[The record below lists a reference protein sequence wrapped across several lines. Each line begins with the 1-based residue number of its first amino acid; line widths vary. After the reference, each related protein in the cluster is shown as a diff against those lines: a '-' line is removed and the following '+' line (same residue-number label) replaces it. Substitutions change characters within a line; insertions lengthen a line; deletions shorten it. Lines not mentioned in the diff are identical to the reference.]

1 MGNKGFTLAE
11 LMVSFLIAGIL
22 MSAAFPMF
30 LSVYRR
36 WESERER
43 NLAVRTC
50 DQIYENIEQ
59 YLKFADRDELDRFL
73 QGETGED
80 GLHVLADESRYD
92 LESDI
97 RIQMEACGDGF
108 LSLRIIAMSS
118 KENVIYEKTGTV
130 LALNLIEE
138 EESDE

>member
-1 MGNKGFTLAE
+1 MRSKGFTLVE

-73 QGETGED
+73 QGETGEE
-80 GLHVLADESRYD
+80 GLAILADEGRYD

-97 RIQMEACGDGF
+97 RIQIEACGDGF
-108 LSLRIIAMSS
+108 LFLRITAMSP
-118 KENVIYEKTGTV
+118 KENVIYEKTGVV
-130 LALNLIEE
+130 LALNLIGE

>member
-1 MGNKGFTLAE
+1 MRSKGFTLVE

-30 LSVYRR
+30 LSEYRR
-36 WESERER
+36 WEREQER

-59 YLKFADRDELDRFL
+59 YLKFADREELEDFL
-73 QGETGED
+73 QGEGDLFVLTDED
-80 GLHVLADESRYD
+80 RYD
-92 LESDI
+92 LEYDI
-97 RIQMEACGDGF
+97 RIQIEDCGDGF
-108 LSLRIIAMSS
+108 LSLRIIAMSP
-118 KENVIYEKTGTV
+118 KENVIYEKTGTI